1 MFKSSPA
8 LLLPLALAAC
18 TTGTPSPPSEPAP
31 RPPQVGQGGV
41 GHHGG
46 GEDACGAGNVQAR
59 VGQAYGEALHEQ
71 IATASGARQVR
82 VMRPGHAYTMD
93 YLHDR
98 LNIRLDERERIT
110 DLFCG

>member
-1 MFKSSPA
+1 MAQSNASR
-8 LLLPLALAAC
+8 
-18 TTGTPSPPSEPAP
+18 EPAP
-31 RPPQVGQGGV
+31 PPPRVTE
-41 GHHGG
+41 
-46 GEDACGAGNVQAR
+46 GEDACGARHVQDR
-59 VGQAYGEALHEQ
+59 VGRHYDESLSNAIHSE
-71 IATASGARQVR
+71 SGARQVR